1 MRTGFGTMSVMI
13 ITLDVDVDVDGDQ
26 PAAGVGGGA
35 DCCRPDHVRYPNEV
49 SP

>member
-1 MRTGFGTMSVMI
+1 MSVTI
-13 ITLDVDVDVDGDQ
+13 ITGDVDGELPYAD
-26 PAAGVGGGA
+26 VGAGA